1 MNIFI
6 SVPKS
11 RMRDPFLVPE
21 NICRFSK
28 LGKLHFNDLRR
39 QLDAGEMKKMVTGM
53 DVCVTGWGSPFFYE
67 GMIAKAKGLKLL
79 VH

>member
-6 SVPKS
+6 TVPTS

-21 NICRFSK
+21 NICRLSK

-39 QLDAGEMKKMVTGM
+39 QLDAGEMEKCLREWMYV
-53 DVCVTGWGSPFFYE
+53 SPA
-67 GMIAKAKGLKLL
+67 GDLL
-79 VH
+79 F